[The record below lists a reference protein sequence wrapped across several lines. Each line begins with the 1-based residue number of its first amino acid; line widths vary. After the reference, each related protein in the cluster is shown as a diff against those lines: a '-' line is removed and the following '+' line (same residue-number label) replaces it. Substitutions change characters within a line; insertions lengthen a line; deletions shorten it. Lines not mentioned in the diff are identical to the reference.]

1 MEYMSCGPK
10 KDASVM
16 VRLPEETNTMAKK
29 ASEEAGMTPSALL
42 RLLLEQYLSA
52 AKTHGANMPWPP
64 QFQYFDTEPVRDPRH
79 GVGKESREPRALRV
93 AAEDRGPY
101 GTTRDRAG
109 SGREG

>member
-1 MEYMSCGPK
+1 MSYGPK

-16 VRLPEETNTMAKK
+16 VRLPESLNDQAKAASQK
-29 ASEEAGMTPSALL
+29 AGLPLVALI
-42 RLLLEQYLSA
+42 RLLLEQYVDA
-52 AKTHGANMPWPP
+52 TEKHGANMPWPP

-93 AAEDRGPY
+93 AAEDRVPY